1 MAETEE
7 AIGVFFKFFLTSS
20 ARISKSPHTSI
31 APHAFT

>member
-7 AIGVFFKFFLTSS
+7 ATGGFKFFLTSS